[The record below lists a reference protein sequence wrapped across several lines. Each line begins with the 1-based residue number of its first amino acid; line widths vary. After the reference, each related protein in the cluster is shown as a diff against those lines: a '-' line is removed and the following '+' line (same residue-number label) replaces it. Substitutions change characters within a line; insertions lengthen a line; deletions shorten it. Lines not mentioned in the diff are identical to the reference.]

1 VNGGFDTP
9 TNLEDLTYAKF
20 MSCSPHIGNIDISYF
35 TFDYEDANSNA
46 KTVIRVVNMEDSDD
60 DDMKNFSGS
69 ILYTII
75 LFYYIY
81 SFILLDIGF
90 PLKEKQSLP
99 VTSLPKSSLR
109 ISKSVGDKSAV
120 PIDVLVNI
128 VKYKGKAYVGTT
140 SGMIFDVGVNDESLS
155 TVHVIDTFVGK
166 CEKSIYRCGFVLL
179 YQPLANMSL

>member
-1 VNGGFDTP
+1 
-9 TNLEDLTYAKF
+9 
-20 MSCSPHIGNIDISYF
+20 
-35 TFDYEDANSNA
+35 
-46 KTVIRVVNMEDSDD
+46 MEDSDD

-155 TVHVIDTFVGK
+155 TVHVI
-166 CEKSIYRCGFVLL
+166 EPLL
-179 YQPLANMSL
+179 ESMRSLFIGVVWDLQKVRLITGVKIF

>member
-1 VNGGFDTP
+1 MMMTS
-9 TNLEDLTYAKF
+9 L
-20 MSCSPHIGNIDISYF
+20 
-35 TFDYEDANSNA
+35 
-46 KTVIRVVNMEDSDD
+46 
-60 DDMKNFSGS
+60 KNFSGS

-99 VTSLPKSSLR
+99 ITSLPESSLS

-140 SGMIFDVGVNDESLS
+140 TTSGMIFDVGVNDESLS

-166 CEKSIYRCGFVLL
+166 YEKSIYRCGLGPAKGETNYRVKIF
-179 YQPLANMSL
+179 